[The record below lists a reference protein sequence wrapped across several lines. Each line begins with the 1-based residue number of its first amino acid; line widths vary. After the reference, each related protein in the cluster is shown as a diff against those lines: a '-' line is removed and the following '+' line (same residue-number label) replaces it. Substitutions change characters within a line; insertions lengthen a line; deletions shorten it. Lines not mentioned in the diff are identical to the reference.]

1 MPRTIAPPDFASSV
15 ATNDGGMP
23 RIDVRRD
30 SAASTVYSA
39 DGGGDGGGPL
49 SSYAG
54 AAQRRRSST
63 YTVLSENASD
73 VAGYEY
79 AGATAAVEAHRLL
92 QQRHGGDVAAA
103 DGDPDMGLAQAN
115 NRREVEYDNNRV
127 LQRVEAAVADPTGRL
142 RLLLDSTNADSL
154 PGFEIAQLRGTLR
167 EIDCSRSPNL
177 TRLPMEIG
185 HLHRTLTA
193 LDCSHCSIASLPD
206 EVSLLTSLRTLD
218 CSHNLI
224 QCLPWDCG
232 ALVQLERVNVSHN
245 RLRFFS
251 PSAAQQLLQNPKAT
265 CDLRG
270 NDATLKA
277 IVAAG
282 SSAAASHGHLLPP
295 HVDACSVCDKQDPRG
310 TVAEVYV
317 QFLRWTATLTPLE
330 VAANEAA
337 AQRGDGGMPEQPRS
351 VLVPVLHPCCGPEC
365 ARALYEW
372 QATVN
377 RDAARARTM

>member
-127 LQRVEAAVADPTGRL
+127 LPSPTRPGASAFS
-142 RLLLDSTNADSL
+142 START
-154 PGFEIAQLRGTLR
+154 PTPCRG
-167 EIDCSRSPNL
+167 SRSPS
-177 TRLPMEIG
+177 
-185 HLHRTLTA
+185 
-193 LDCSHCSIASLPD
+193 C
-206 EVSLLTSLRTLD
+206 
-218 CSHNLI
+218 
-224 QCLPWDCG
+224 
-232 ALVQLERVNVSHN
+232 
-245 RLRFFS
+245 
-251 PSAAQQLLQNPKAT
+251 
-265 CDLRG
+265 
-270 NDATLKA
+270 
-277 IVAAG
+277 AG
-282 SSAAASHGHLLPP
+282 
-295 HVDACSVCDKQDPRG
+295 R
-310 TVAEVYV
+310 
-317 QFLRWTATLTPLE
+317 
-330 VAANEAA
+330 
-337 AQRGDGGMPEQPRS
+337 
-351 VLVPVLHPCCGPEC
+351 C
-365 ARALYEW
+365 ARS
-372 QATVN
+372 T
-377 RDAARARTM
+377 ARGARI